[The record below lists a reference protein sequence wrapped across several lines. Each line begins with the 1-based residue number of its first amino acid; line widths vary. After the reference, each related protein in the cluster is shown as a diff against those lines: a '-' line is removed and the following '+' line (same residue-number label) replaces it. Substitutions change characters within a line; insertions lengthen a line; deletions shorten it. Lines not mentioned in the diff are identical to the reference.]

1 MVASTQLLNFFLRE
15 IDAEERGGFPRLSRI
30 PDSQVAAKLANYRSL
45 NNDERQ
51 AFRDCCAHWACA
63 CYGFVVNA
71 PRIDHTRHPFFPRW
85 QAAGSND
92 VFRMRHSVPMLRAA
106 VQQYKVDAR
115 RGVRSCVSE
124 EDFKIASSIRS
135 VKAPELRK
143 RVKAALRPLGYQ
155 RIDEL
160 GYYRCRSNDR
170 EFLIHVDYGG
180 RNAQL
185 RYCVATPEFV
195 GVHPLSQFRFER
207 ALGFGLGDWDYIV
220 EENVDDAF
228 TTFAEVIRYCISLP
242 DRMRAEAG

>member
-1 MVASTQLLNFFLRE
+1 MFSSSSEGSGTGLRDTMEFQIPRTQVRWPTREVAWAMVASTQLLDFFLGE
-15 IDAEERGGFPRLSRI
+15 IDAEERDGFPRLSRV
-30 PDSQVAAKLANYRSL
+30 PDSQVAAKLADYRSL
-45 NNDERQ
+45 NNDERR

-63 CYGFVVNA
+63 CYGFVLNA
-71 PRIDHTRHPFFPRW
+71 APIDHTRHPFFPRW
-85 QAAGSND
+85 KAAGSD
-92 VFRMRHSVPMLRAA
+92 VVFRMGHSVPMLRAA

-170 EFLIHVDYGG
+170 EFLVHVDYG
-180 RNAQL
+180 ASSI
-185 RYCVATPEFV
+185 
-195 GVHPLSQFRFER
+195 SQGITG
-207 ALGFGLGDWDYIV
+207 AVYTSLGFIESASAVRSDGSR
-220 EENVDDAF
+220 ES
-228 TTFAEVIRYCISLP
+228 C
-242 DRMRAEAG
+242 